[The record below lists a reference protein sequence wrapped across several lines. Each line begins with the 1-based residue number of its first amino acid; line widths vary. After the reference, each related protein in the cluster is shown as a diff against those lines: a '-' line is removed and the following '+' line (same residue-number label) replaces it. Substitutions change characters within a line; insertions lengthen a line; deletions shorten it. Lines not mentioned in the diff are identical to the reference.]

1 MATGDEME
9 FGRQP
14 PEDFN
19 KKQIA
24 EITGLTERQVQFY
37 TEQGVVTPEIDPGEG
52 RGSTRYYSDHN
63 VAQFM
68 IIKGL
73 SDLGMTISKIRPA
86 IKDMKLDTVLKRYA
100 SDQGCPIFLK
110 ISRMADG
117 KLTPSWSI
125 IDSVATRSV
134 LDADQMKDIDVCIV
148 INFSR
153 IAKAS
158 DKK

>member
-1 MATGDEME
+1 MI

-14 PEDFN
+14 QEYFN
-19 KKQIA
+19 KKRIA
-24 EITGLTERQVQFY
+24 ELTGLTERQVQFY
-37 TEQGVVTPEIDPGEG
+37 TEQGIVTPEIDPGEG

-73 SDLGMTISKIRPA
+73 SDLGMTIGRIRPA
-86 IKDMKLDTVLKRYA
+86 IKDMKLDGVLKKYA
-100 SDQGCPIFLK
+100 SDQGGPIFIKILK
-110 ISRMADG
+110 MADG

-125 IDSVATRSV
+125 IDSAATRSI

-153 IAKAS
+153 IANAA